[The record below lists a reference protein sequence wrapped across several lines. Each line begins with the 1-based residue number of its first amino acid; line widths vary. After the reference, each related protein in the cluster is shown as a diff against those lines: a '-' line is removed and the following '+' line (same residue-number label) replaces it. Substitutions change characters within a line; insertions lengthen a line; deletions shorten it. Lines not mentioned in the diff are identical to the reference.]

1 MKVFDKLN
9 NNNFNLYAAKH
20 YNNPQCTSVEEFQ
33 DDLSRFKYIKRLLGR
48 YEKSGELA
56 ERLILNHLIVIHNVF
71 GIEAARQMLL
81 FKIDENHLPSLK
93 PFLVFLSYLPDNEL
107 VEVPLDQYVVDKL
120 RSI

>member
-20 YNNPQCTSVEEFQ
+20 YNNPQCTSVEEFN
-33 DDLSRFKYIKRLLGR
+33 DDVNRFKYIKRLLGR

-71 GIEAARQMLL
+71 GIEPARQMLL
-81 FKIDENHLPSLK
+81 FKVDGKHLPALK
-93 PFLVFLSYLPDNEL
+93 PFLVFLSFLPEHEL
-107 VEVPLDQYVVDKL
+107 VEVPLDQHVVDKL
-120 RSI
+120 RLI